1 MIARN
6 TETPASA
13 LPSAAVK
20 ETLPKSYAR
29 RAERR
34 SGVYRCNALLTKSA
48 HNSRIF
54 ANFALRKRFPMAR
67 ARAPENM
74 TYAELTQLRGRVDRL
89 LVAKKNEARV
99 ELREKIA
106 NLVSSKGM
114 TLEDV
119 LGGKRGQRKGTV
131 AVKYRDPK
139 DPANTWTGRGRMP
152 RWLVAATKGR
162 KAKREDFAV

>member
-1 MIARN
+1 
-6 TETPASA
+6 
-13 LPSAAVK
+13 
-20 ETLPKSYAR
+20 
-29 RAERR
+29 
-34 SGVYRCNALLTKSA
+34 
-48 HNSRIF
+48 
-54 ANFALRKRFPMAR
+54 MAR

-74 TYAELTQLRGRVDRL
+74 TYAELTQLRVRVDRL

-106 NLVSSKGM
+106 NLVRSKGM

-119 LGGKRGQRKGTV
+119 LGKRGQRKGSV

-152 RWLVAATKGR
+152 RWLVAATKGG
-162 KAKREDFAV
+162 KAKREDFAI

>member
-1 MIARN
+1 
-6 TETPASA
+6 
-13 LPSAAVK
+13 
-20 ETLPKSYAR
+20 
-29 RAERR
+29 
-34 SGVYRCNALLTKSA
+34 
-48 HNSRIF
+48 
-54 ANFALRKRFPMAR
+54 MAR

-74 TYAELTQLRGRVDRL
+74 TYAELTQLRVRVDRL

-106 NLVSSKGM
+106 NLVRSKGM

-119 LGGKRGQRKGTV
+119 LGGNGGQRKGSV

-162 KAKREDFAV
+162 KAKREDFAI

>member
-1 MIARN
+1 MSECHAR
-6 TETPASA
+6 
-13 LPSAAVK
+13 L
-20 ETLPKSYAR
+20 
-29 RAERR
+29 AE
-34 SGVYRCNALLTKSA
+34 SGSGIYRCNDLLTKSA
-48 HNSRIF
+48 HNNRIF
-54 ANFALRKRFPMAR
+54 ANFVPRKRFPMAR

-74 TYAELTQLRGRVDRL
+74 TYAELTQLRVRVDRL

-106 NLVSSKGM
+106 NLVRSKGM

-119 LGGKRGQRKGTV
+119 LVGNRGQRKGSV

-152 RWLVAATKGR
+152 RWLVAATKGG
-162 KAKREDFAV
+162 KAKREDFAI

>member
-1 MIARN
+1 
-6 TETPASA
+6 
-13 LPSAAVK
+13 
-20 ETLPKSYAR
+20 
-29 RAERR
+29 
-34 SGVYRCNALLTKSA
+34 
-48 HNSRIF
+48 
-54 ANFALRKRFPMAR
+54 MAR

-119 LGGKRGQRKGTV
+119 LGGKRGQRKGSV

-162 KAKREDFAV
+162 KAKREDFAI

>member
-1 MIARN
+1 
-6 TETPASA
+6 
-13 LPSAAVK
+13 
-20 ETLPKSYAR
+20 
-29 RAERR
+29 
-34 SGVYRCNALLTKSA
+34 
-48 HNSRIF
+48 
-54 ANFALRKRFPMAR
+54 MAR

-74 TYAELTQLRGRVDRL
+74 TYAELTQLRVRVDRL

-106 NLVSSKGM
+106 NLVRSKGM

-119 LGGKRGQRKGTV
+119 FGGNRGERKGSV

-162 KAKREDFAV
+162 KAKREDFAI